1 MAGEGFALS
10 KQVLTMNRDLL
21 KEQQIRD
28 AYRQKK
34 LEYQETQ
41 DAKNKFKAHPFA
53 NKVSQRYR
61 DVLQSAINDSQNW
74 YKDNY
79 AEIKS
84 GQNPDLSTEWEN
96 RKTAITTLTS
106 DITQSETD
114 LKALEDYMESG
125 DITPQQ
131 WEKNF
136 KRGASGNYTWQDEA
150 TADLS
155 NDKLVYENGQYLIQ
169 RGGIEGSDM
178 VKTPISETFGYDYG
192 ENVIFKEQ
200 PKLDVNGGLATIV
213 YKGMQV
219 GEAGD
224 DYSPESYAKAKEK
237 ARQQLILNSTGTAKS
252 EEAGI
257 KRDELIQEYIAQGN
271 NQDVSA
277 WDEEELNKFLDF
289 GADRIIEDTQA
300 YLPKPVAD
308 TSRADKAKGLVMDK
322 AFIYTEPEIFQSS
335 MLINGPDSAESFQGG
350 NAIYEKGEPVNIKEL
365 IPFRKK
371 NIFDYGNEKW
381 ETIGLVRDDK
391 GEWFVEAYNSGAGF
405 DIGAKA
411 GYKQQKLIPLSDGR
425 VQAQLEINMVDGNPV
440 GYEAPEGVD
449 YSNITETTPPI
460 DDYSQF

>member
-79 AEIKS
+79 AEIKA

-96 RKTAITTLTS
+96 RKNAITTLTS

-125 DITPQQ
+125 DVTPQQ

-150 TADLS
+150 MADLS

-169 RGGIEGSDM
+169 RAGTGGLDIEPS
-178 VKTPISETFGYDYG
+178 KTPISETFGYDYG

-200 PKLDVNGGLATIV
+200 PKLNVNGGLADIIYADNRDKKLTPRTQEEI
-213 YKGMQV
+213 MTTAR
-219 GEAGD
+219 EA
-224 DYSPESYAKAKEK
+224 
-237 ARQQLILNSTGTAKS
+237 ARDQLTLNPTGTAKS
-252 EEAGI
+252 EEAGV
-257 KRDELIQEYIAQGN
+257 KRDGLIEEYISQGGN
-271 NQDVSA
+271 KDVSA
-277 WDEEELNKFLDF
+277 WSDEELNKFLDF
-289 GADRIIEDTQA
+289 GVDRMIEDTKP
-300 YLPKPVAD
+300 YRPKPGTD
-308 TSRADKAKGLVMDK
+308 RAKGLVMEK
-322 AFIYTEPEIFQSS
+322 AFKLEGENIFQEQVVG
-335 MLINGPDSAESFQGG
+335 LDYTGETFQGG
-350 NAIYEKGEPVNIKEL
+350 RPQYTGGQTIITEK
-365 IPFRKK
+365 IPFTKA
-371 NIFDYGNEKW
+371 NTFSYNNQKW
-381 ETIGLVRDDK
+381 ETIEIIKDDK
-391 GEWFVEAYNSGAGF
+391 GEWFINAYNDGSAFDDTGARTN
-405 DIGAKA
+405 
-411 GYKQQKLIPLSDGR
+411 YQQKTLVPLSDGT
-425 VQAQLEINMVDGNPV
+425 VQAQLGINMVDGNPV
-440 GYEAPEGVD
+440 GYEAPEGELNESGIEGTRGELD
-449 YSNITETTPPI
+449 
-460 DDYSQF
+460 

>member
-79 AEIKS
+79 AEIKA

-96 RKTAITTLTS
+96 RKNAITTLTS

-125 DITPQQ
+125 DVTPQQ

-150 TADLS
+150 MADLS

-169 RGGIEGSDM
+169 RAGTGGLDIEPS
-178 VKTPISETFGYDYG
+178 KTPISETFGYDYG

-200 PKLDVNGGLATIV
+200 PKLNVNGGLADIIYADNRDKKLTPRTQEEI
-213 YKGMQV
+213 MTTAR
-219 GEAGD
+219 EA
-224 DYSPESYAKAKEK
+224 
-237 ARQQLILNSTGTAKS
+237 ARDQLTLNPTGTAKS
-252 EEAGI
+252 EEAGV
-257 KRDELIQEYIAQGN
+257 KRDGLIEEYISQGGN
-271 NQDVSA
+271 KDVSA
-277 WDEEELNKFLDF
+277 WSDEELNKFLDF
-289 GADRIIEDTQA
+289 GVDRMIEDTKP
-300 YLPKPVAD
+300 YRPKPGTD
-308 TSRADKAKGLVMDK
+308 RAKGLVMEK
-322 AFIYTEPEIFQSS
+322 AFKLEGENIFQEQVVG
-335 MLINGPDSAESFQGG
+335 LDYTGETFQGG
-350 NAIYEKGEPVNIKEL
+350 RPQYTGGQTIITEK
-365 IPFRKK
+365 IPFTKA
-371 NIFDYGNEKW
+371 NTFSYNNQKW
-381 ETIGLVRDDK
+381 ETIEIIKDDK
-391 GEWFVEAYNSGAGF
+391 GEWFINAYNDGSAFDDTGARTN
-405 DIGAKA
+405 
-411 GYKQQKLIPLSDGR
+411 YQQKTLVPLSDGT
-425 VQAQLEINMVDGNPV
+425 VQAQLGINMVDGNPV
-440 GYEAPEGVD
+440 GYEAPEGELNESGVEGTRGELD
-449 YSNITETTPPI
+449 
-460 DDYSQF
+460 

>member
-79 AEIKS
+79 AEIKA

-106 DITQSETD
+106 DITQSEAD
-114 LKALEDYMESG
+114 LKGLEDYMESG
-125 DITPQQ
+125 DVTPQQ

-150 TADLS
+150 MADLS

-169 RGGIEGSDM
+169 RGGIEGLDM
-178 VKTPISETFGYDYG
+178 SKTPISETFGYDYG

-200 PKLDVNGGLATIV
+200 PKLNVNGGLADIIYADNRDKKLTPRTQEEI
-213 YKGMQV
+213 MTTAR
-219 GEAGD
+219 EA
-224 DYSPESYAKAKEK
+224 
-237 ARQQLILNSTGTAKS
+237 ARDQLTLNPTGTAKS
-252 EEAGI
+252 EEAGV
-257 KRDELIQEYIAQGN
+257 KRDGLIEKYISQGGN
-271 NQDVSA
+271 KDVSA
-277 WDEEELNKFLDF
+277 WSDEELNKFLDF
-289 GADRIIEDTQA
+289 GVDRMIEDTKP
-300 YLPKPVAD
+300 YRPKPGDGISPQA
-308 TSRADKAKGLVMDK
+308 KAKGLVMDK
-322 AFIYTEPEIFQSS
+322 TLIYSEPETFQSS
-335 MLINGPDSAESFQGG
+335 MLIKGSSNAESFQGG
-350 NAIYEKGEPVNIKEL
+350 YAIYKKGESVNIKEL

-391 GEWFVEAYNSGAGF
+391 GEWFVEAYNSGAGL
-405 DIGAKA
+405 DIGAKV

-460 DDYSQF
+460 DDYSQY

>member
-53 NKVSQRYR
+53 NNVSQRYR

-79 AEIKS
+79 AEIKA

-96 RKTAITTLTS
+96 RKAAISTLTS
-106 DITQSETD
+106 DINQSETD

-136 KRGASGNYTWQDEA
+136 KKGVSGNYTWQDEA

-155 NDKLVYENGQYLIQ
+155 NDKVVYENGQYLIQ
-169 RGGIEGSDM
+169 RGGIEGLDII
-178 VKTPISETFGYDYG
+178 KTPVSETFGYDYG
-192 ENVIFKEQ
+192 ENVIFKKQ
-200 PKLDVNGGLATIV
+200 PKLDVNGGLAAIV

-219 GEAGD
+219 GESGD

-237 ARQQLILNSTGTAKS
+237 AREQLVLNSTGTAKS

-271 NQDVSA
+271 NQDISA

-308 TSRADKAKGLVMDK
+308 TSRAAKAKGLVIDK
-322 AFIYTEPEIFQSS
+322 AFKLEDENIFQEQVVG
-335 MLINGPDSAESFQGG
+335 LDYTGESFQGG
-350 NAIYEKGEPVNIKEL
+350 RPQYTGGQTIITEKAPFKKVNKFSYDNQE
-365 IPFRKK
+365 
-371 NIFDYGNEKW
+371 W
-381 ETIGLVRDDK
+381 ETIEIVKDNEGD
-391 GEWFVEAYNSGAGF
+391 WFVNAYNKGSAFDDTGARTN
-405 DIGAKA
+405 
-411 GYKQQKLIPLSDGR
+411 YQQKTLVPLSDPT
-425 VQAQLEINMVDGNPV
+425 VQTQLGINMVDGNPV
-440 GYEAPEGVD
+440 GYKAPEGELNESGVEGTRGELD
-449 YSNITETTPPI
+449 
-460 DDYSQF
+460 

>member
-10 KQVLTMNRDLL
+10 KQVLTMNRDLM

-79 AEIKS
+79 AEIKA

-106 DITQSETD
+106 DITQSEAD
-114 LKALEDYMESG
+114 LKGLEDYMESG
-125 DITPQQ
+125 DVTPQQ

-136 KRGASGNYTWQDEA
+136 KRGASGNFTWQDEA

-169 RGGIEGSDM
+169 RGGIEGLDM

-219 GEAGD
+219 GESGD

-257 KRDELIQEYIAQGN
+257 KRDELIEEYIAQGN

-277 WDEEELNKFLDF
+277 WDEEELNNFLDF

-308 TSRADKAKGLVMDK
+308 TSRADKAKGLVIDK
-322 AFIYTEPEIFQSS
+322 AFKLEDENIFQEQVVG
-335 MLINGPDSAESFQGG
+335 LDYTGETFQGG
-350 NAIYEKGEPVNIKEL
+350 RPQYTGGKTIITEKA
-365 IPFRKK
+365 PFKK
-371 NIFDYGNEKW
+371 ANTFSYNNQKW
-381 ETIGLVRDDK
+381 ETIEIVKDDK
-391 GEWFVEAYNSGAGF
+391 GEWFVNAYNEGSAF
-405 DIGAKA
+405 DDTGTKTD
-411 GYKQQKLIPLSDGR
+411 YQQETLVPLSDPT
-425 VQAQLEINMVDGNPV
+425 VQTQLGINMVDGNPV

-460 DDYSQF
+460 DDYSQY